1 MYVRPYEPL
10 NVMMQNSSK
19 DHPFGQRFKL
29 AHAMDRQKVEV
40 LDFLTFHCNRL
51 ITVCLSRPDLNKKN
65 SKKKKK
71 RLLRL
76 RECALGKDDTICLG
90 MQ

>member
-1 MYVRPYEPL
+1 
-10 NVMMQNSSK
+10 
-19 DHPFGQRFKL
+19 
-29 AHAMDRQKVEV
+29 MDRQKVEV

-71 RLLRL
+71 KRGYSVCVNVHLVKTTLFAW
-76 RECALGKDDTICLG
+76 ECNEETFEILKPII
-90 MQ
+90 